1 MNKKA
6 EYVFKITLIGNGAV
20 GKTSIRNSYM
30 GYGFSHSHQMT
41 LGADFSVI
49 EKELYPDEIWRF
61 QIWDLAGQPIF
72 KEVRGRFYN
81 GSMGALVVFDITNK
95 KTLKDCT
102 IWIRELFKYC
112 GQAVVPIVLLAN
124 KTDLRTRKSVS
135 MKEAQKFVDIL
146 NKGTRNFGV
155 ENIVL
160 ETSAKTGLNID
171 EAFKKLGTAIRT
183 RF

>member
-1 MNKKA
+1 
-6 EYVFKITLIGNGAV
+6 
-20 GKTSIRNSYM
+20 M

>member
-1 MNKKA
+1 MNKA
-6 EYVFKITLIGNGAV
+6 EYVFKITLVGNGAV
-20 GKTSIRNSYM
+20 GKTSIRNRYM
-30 GYGFSHSHQMT
+30 GHGFSHSHQMT

-49 EKELYPDEIWRF
+49 EKEIYPNETWRF

-81 GSMGALVVFDITNK
+81 GSMGALVVFDITNRRS
-95 KTLKDCT
+95 LKDST

-112 GQAVVPIVLLAN
+112 GKSVVPIILLAN
-124 KTDLRTRKSVS
+124 KSDLRTRKSVS
-135 MKEAQKFVDIL
+135 RREVQKFINIL
-146 NKGTRNFGV
+146 NKGTRSFGV
-155 ENIVL
+155 VNSFL

-171 EAFKKLGTAIRT
+171 EAFTRLGNAIRT